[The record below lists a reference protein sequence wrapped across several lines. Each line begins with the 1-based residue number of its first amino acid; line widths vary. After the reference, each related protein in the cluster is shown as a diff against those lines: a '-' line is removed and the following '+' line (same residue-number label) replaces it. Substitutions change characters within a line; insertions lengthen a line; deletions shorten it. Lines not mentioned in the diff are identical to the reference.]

1 MLILTG
7 KILEIAVFAKPD
19 VTILT
24 TVCVSAGATG
34 IGVTASLSKCR
45 RRDDVQTVVVNVGRN
60 NVSTEVAAITL
71 MLKTILFP
79 EL

>member
-1 MLILTG
+1 MILTG

-24 TVCVSAGATG
+24 TVCVSAGATD
-34 IGVTASLSKCR
+34 IGVTASLFKR
-45 RRDDVQTVVVNVGRN
+45 RRGDDVQTVVVNARRN
-60 NVSTEVAAITL
+60 NVRIEVAAITL